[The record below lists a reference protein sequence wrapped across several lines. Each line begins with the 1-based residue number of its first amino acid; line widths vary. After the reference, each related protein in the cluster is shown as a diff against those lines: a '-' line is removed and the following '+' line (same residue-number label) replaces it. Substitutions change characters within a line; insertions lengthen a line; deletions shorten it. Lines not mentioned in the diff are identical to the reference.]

1 MGGSASDNDNSPGA
15 QKAKTGSAVGYSET
29 TALGTDLTGMTRAEI
44 DRQKAVDQALADKG
58 YTKDYK
64 GVSSSGK
71 KGGVYSIDPKTGE
84 KVAVRSGSFVNDMKQ
99 AEANY
104 DYQQAEKA
112 AIADFEARKA
122 KGQFVNPELSKLA
135 RGVNTSRQYVVN
147 NPVAFT
153 NAKWQIAYSAPGTS
167 PGQIQAMSG
176 SPGTTYSALGTNP
189 AFSIATLPDSY
200 VGPQRAGVMSGAEL
214 LASNLA
220 TGKSY
225 APQGTFADPY
235 GNYLGT
241 TVDETNRDIASLPG
255 GNKNQSYLDQF
266 QKGYNATQA
275 QGVFGKDGLF
285 GTGFLGGEGEREQF
299 SGKGDM
305 KIDKAGNIGFKT
317 TAQSLGDSIG
327 ELMVGQMLPYGLGS
341 GFNFNTMTQYGTNVP
356 GYDNIRNT
364 VSFGIP
370 DALGGLLGSK
380 AAPYV
385 GEQVGQAVY
394 DKTGNVQNAIL
405 SGIGSSA
412 VTGPAVASG
421 TSAVLK
427 GVGVPANT
435 VLSSDV
441 SISESGGGAY
451 VDKDLDGQFS
461 ERLGGSGGGSDDGEG
476 NKIGPTSLMNNT
488 IPGFQAPEILDTTGA
503 YGTDNDL
510 ASVQSQFQQDNL
522 KNYFANGSPTS
533 LTGQNVASPGNNPLF
548 NINPAVTYR
557 QSGGKN
563 RNYGNAIS
571 NAVTPLVANQSF
583 NDASRRKKFGDAMLG
598 LFG

>member
-64 GVSSSGK
+64 GVSSGGK

-122 KGQFVNPELSKLA
+122 KGQFVNTELSKLA
-135 RGVNTSRQYVVN
+135 RGVNTSRQFIQA

-153 NAKWQIAYSAPGTS
+153 NAKGITGYESPNMANFSA
-167 PGQIQAMSG
+167 
-176 SPGTTYSALGTNP
+176 GTTFSPISTNP
-189 AFSIATLPDSY
+189 AFSIATLPDNFM
-200 VGPQRAGVMSGAEL
+200 GPPRAGTMSAASL

-225 APQGTFADPY
+225 APQGTQDDPY
-235 GNYLGT
+235 GRYLGT
-241 TVDETNRDIASLPG
+241 NVDETNRDIASLPG
-255 GNKNQSYLDQF
+255 GNKNLSYLDQF
-266 QKGYNATQA
+266 QQGYNATQD
-275 QGVFGKDGLF
+275 QGAFGKDGLF

-341 GFNFNTMTQYGTNVP
+341 GFNFNTMTQYGSNVP
-356 GYDNIRNT
+356 GYDNLRST

-385 GEQVGQAVY
+385 GQQVGQAVY

-405 SGIGSSA
+405 SGICSSA

-476 NKIGPTSLMNNT
+476 NKIAPTSLMNNT

-533 LTGQNVASPGNNPLF
+533 LTGQNVSSPGNNPLF